1 MKNLEH
7 LEQKALI
14 EWADMQP
21 LARYTFKAGKVGD
34 FLFSI
39 PNGGKRGIITAKLMQ
54 QEGCRSGIPDLFFA
68 LPNNRF
74 AGLFIEMKAQT
85 KTARVSDNQKLWL
98 SRLSEA
104 GYKTQVCYG
113 FLEAKQT
120 IEDYLNNKV

>member
-7 LEQKALI
+7 QEQKTLI

-54 QEGCRSGIPDLFFA
+54 QEGCRSGIPDLMLA
-68 LPNNRF
+68 LPNKQYS
-74 AGLFIEMKAQT
+74 GLFIEMKAQT
-85 KTARVSDNQKLWL
+85 KTARVSDNQKIWL

-113 FLEAKQT
+113 FEAAKQT
-120 IEDYLNNKV
+120 IEDYLTNKV

>member
-7 LEQKALI
+7 QEQKTLI

-39 PNGGKRGIITAKLMQ
+39 PNGGKRGVITAKLLQ
-54 QEGCRSGIPDLFFA
+54 LEGCRSGIPDLMLA
-68 LPNNRF
+68 LPNKQYS
-74 AGLFIEMKAQT
+74 GLFIEMKAQT

-98 SRLSEA
+98 SRLSDA

-113 FLEAKQT
+113 FEAAKQT
-120 IEDYLNNKV
+120 IENYLMNKD